1 MVSFLAV
8 AIGNIDGA
16 YINTEGLLYF
26 LRTRARTMIGGDM
39 YRPTDRQGN
48 LFDAA
53 GLMTPE
59 KRAACAKSWAG
70 AFREHALPI
79 LLKAEPEFAIIY
91 DDKMGRPNICLS
103 LIIGL
108 MLLKEM
114 RDMTDM
120 EVLED
125 LEFDLRWMYAFNLE
139 PQKLDVCQKTLHNFR
154 TAVIKHDKAKVV
166 FRKLTDELIARL
178 DVKTSKQRL
187 DSTHILSN
195 FAVLSRLG
203 LFCETL
209 RVFLHA
215 MVKAHRQLH
224 DSIAAG
230 ILRRYS
236 DESRYHDAR
245 KEEGQR
251 RLAVAARDLYRLVE
265 QFKEHRAV
273 SEMNEYKLLARLLS
287 EQCDISQKAKLP
299 KEDDDDKDEKAAP
312 VEVKQAKEVKT
323 DSLQTPH
330 DESVTYSGHKG
341 KGFEVQIVE
350 TCGDD
355 NSVRLI
361 TEVEVTPSCKSDNSA
376 FIPLINSLEEAGHK
390 PEDVTADTG
399 YSGGKNASEAAKK
412 GINLCAPAPA
422 MGKPVVGEKYE
433 KPAQDCPTTPDEARQ
448 WLKEQEAQPEF
459 KKHYA
464 IRAGCEATNSE
475 LKRAHGLGKLRVR
488 GGQRVK
494 LAVYFKAAAC
504 NLKRA
509 LRYWSIPPVGVAQP
523 ELALGCGVLLT

>member
-1 MVSFLAV
+1 M
-8 AIGNIDGA
+8 
-16 YINTEGLLYF
+16 LYY
-26 LRTRARTMIGGDM
+26 LSTRARTRIGGDM

-70 AFREHALPI
+70 AFRERILPS
-79 LLKAEPEFAIIY
+79 LLKIEPEFANLY
-91 DDKMGRPNICLS
+91 DDRMGRPNTLLS
-103 LIIGL
+103 LLIGVL
-108 MLLKEM
+108 LLKEM
-114 RDMTDM
+114 SDLTDM
-120 EVLED
+120 ETLD
-125 LEFDLRWMYAFNLE
+125 ALEFDLRWMYAFNLE
-139 PQKLDVCQKTLHNFR
+139 PHKLDVCQKTLHNFR
-154 TAVIKHDKAKVV
+154 TAVIKNKKTELV
-166 FRKLTDELIARL
+166 FRKITDELIALL

-215 MVKAHRQLH
+215 MVKPHRQLH

-230 ILRRYS
+230 ILKRYS

-245 KEEGQR
+245 KEEGHR

-273 SEMNEYKLLARLLS
+273 SEMDEFKLLTRLLS
-287 EQCDISQKAKLP
+287 EQCELSQTAKP
-299 KEDDDDKDEKAAP
+299 PQENDDDKDEKAAP
-312 VEVKQAKEVKT
+312 VEVKKAKAVKA

-330 DESVTYSGHKG
+330 DEDVTYGHKG
-341 KGFEVQIVE
+341 KGFEVQLVE
-350 TCGDD
+350 TCNDD
-355 NSVRLI
+355 NPVQLI
-361 TEVEVTPSCKSDNSA
+361 TEVEVTPSCKSDSNA
-376 FIPLINSLEEAGHK
+376 LIPLMNSLEEAGHK
-390 PEDVTADTG
+390 PEDITADTG

-412 GINLCAPAPA
+412 KINLCAPAPA
-422 MGKPVVGEKYE
+422 MGKPVAGEKYE
-433 KPAQDCPTTPDEARQ
+433 KPAKDCPTTPDEARQ
-448 WLKEQEAQPEF
+448 WLKEQEAHPEF
-459 KKHYA
+459 KEHYA

-509 LRYWSIPPVGVAQP
+509 LRYWSAPPVGVVQP
-523 ELALGCGVLLT
+523 ELALGHGVLLT